1 VKPTRSDALC
11 RIVGVFSVSAVF
23 FIVALVSGCAWLSP
37 KTDKPDFSLTE
48 ADARQAGALAL
59 YSKGLLLESDEDK
72 SSTNVSKEAA
82 VRAFQQALLLE
93 PDNRRA
99 LAALVSSLTDRGHHG
114 EALQVLENHLERHP
128 DDIEMRLEAARA
140 ADAANL
146 TAHAAKHCAV
156 LLATQPENREL
167 AQALIRLYFQ
177 ADQAADAFAVIRA
190 QYERFHDSDSMATP
204 VQWAIHFARE
214 GKQPA
219 RALECLN
226 LAISQRTNAAERAAL
241 ITFAAESHLALGQTN
256 AAIASLHRAYQ
267 EDPTSTTPVLR
278 LGSIWA
284 QCPDATNQLSRFAQQ
299 EKEPENTLLIL
310 AATQQALDDD
320 IGAIASLRAY
330 YARRM
335 RAGYFP
341 EESFYL
347 WLGGLLE
354 SQNTSDDVEPFLKN
368 ALAVHPSSH
377 ELKNFLA
384 YLWAE
389 KGVHL
394 DEANRLA
401 NEALKAAPGN
411 AAYLDTKGWILF
423 KSGRAFDA
431 LQFLLRAAEAEKDE
445 PEILGHVGDVLCAV
459 GRESEAVSFWKRSD
473 ALDPQPAIDEK
484 LRKHG
489 VTLPK
494 TP

>member
-1 VKPTRSDALC
+1 M
-11 RIVGVFSVSAVF
+11 F
-23 FIVALVSGCAWLSP
+23 SGCVWLTP
-37 KTDKPDFSLTE
+37 KTSKPDFALTE

-59 YSKGLLLESDEDK
+59 YSKGLLLESDENK
-72 SSTNVSKEAA
+72 SNTNALKEAA
-82 VRAFQQALLLE
+82 IQAFRQALLLE

-99 LAALVSSLTDRGHHG
+99 LAALVSSLTDRGLYS
-114 EALQVLENHLERHP
+114 EALRVLEGHLARHP
-128 DDIEMRLEAARA
+128 DDTEMRLEAARA

-146 TAHAAKHCAV
+146 ASHAAQHCAA
-156 LLATQPENREL
+156 LLAAQPDNREL

-177 ADQAADAFAVIRA
+177 ADQATDAFALIRA
-190 QYERFHDSDSMATP
+190 QYERFRDSDSMATP

-214 GKQPA
+214 GKDPA

-226 LAISQRTNAAERAAL
+226 LAIGQRTNIAERAAL
-241 ITFAAESHLALGQTN
+241 ITFAAESQVALGQTN

-267 EDPTSTTPVLR
+267 EDPASTAPILR

-284 QCPDATNQLSRFAQQ
+284 QRPNATHHLSRLAQQ
-299 EKEPENTLLIL
+299 EKAPETTLLIL

-354 SQNTSDDVEPFLKN
+354 SQKASDDVEPFLKN

-389 KGVHL
+389 KSIHL

-401 NEALKAAPGN
+401 NEALKAAPEN

-445 PEILGHVGDVLCAV
+445 PEILDHVGDVLCAV
-459 GRESEAVSFWKRSD
+459 GRENEAVSFWKRSGT
-473 ALDPQPAIDEK
+473 LDPQPAINEK